1 MKKSF
6 AYACFGA
13 FCSFGLLTASA
24 AEGVVTADLLNVRL
38 KPDLRAPVA
47 VKLDRGFIK
56 NCTSS
61 AREINFLNKI
71 VQMIQALGYRVAC
84 EGIETEEQA
93 RILRDA
99 GCDEAQGYLYSQPL
113 PIEEYEQLVYPTD
126 A

>member
-1 MKKSF
+1 M
-6 AYACFGA
+6 
-13 FCSFGLLTASA
+13 
-24 AEGVVTADLLNVRL
+24 LNSII
-38 KPDLRAPVA
+38 DIPVETM
-47 VKLDRGFIK
+47 KLDRGFIK

-113 PIEEYEQLVYPTD
+113 PIEQYEQLVYPAD